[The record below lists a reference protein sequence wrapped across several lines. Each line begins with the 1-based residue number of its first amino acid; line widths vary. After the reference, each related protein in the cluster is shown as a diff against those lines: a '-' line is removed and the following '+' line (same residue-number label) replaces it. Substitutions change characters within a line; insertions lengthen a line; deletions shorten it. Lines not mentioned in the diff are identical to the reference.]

1 MNMRQFFAGCLVT
14 GLACSAN
21 AGDEEVLREFKT
33 VLWPEAY
40 RNQDVELLDRMLHD
54 SFVVITDNG
63 AVSTKQDELDF
74 LKENDWDPGEF
85 EYRIDRLDIYESNFA
100 IISGRGFAEDYSYT
114 SSNVLMKLDGRWQ
127 AIGSHVSG
135 VERKNAAKD
144 AAFFAISVSN
154 IEGSIAWYE
163 EHLGF
168 TVTSRGSNEQ
178 RKGALLSRPGAILEI
193 AEFDD
198 TISLDQLRAGMESH
212 DVFGIFK
219 LGFTASDL
227 DAEFQRLQ
235 AVGADIFFPI
245 VETSDGNR
253 TFGVRDVDGNIV
265 QFFGR

>member
-1 MNMRQFFAGCLVT
+1 MNMRQFFAVCLVS
-14 GLACSAN
+14 GLAFSAN
-21 AGDEEVLREFKT
+21 AGDEEALREFKT

-54 SFVVITDNG
+54 SFVVITDSG
-63 AVSTKQDELDF
+63 TVSTKQDELDF

-114 SSNVLMKLDGRWQ
+114 SSNVLVKQGGRWQ

-135 VERKNAAKD
+135 VERMNAAKD
-144 AAFFAISVSN
+144 AAFFAISVSD
-154 IEGSIAWYE
+154 IERSIAWYE
-163 EHLGF
+163 NNLGF
-168 TVTSRGSNEQ
+168 TVTSQGSNEQ
-178 RKGALLSRPGAILEI
+178 RKGALLSRAGAILEI
-193 AEFDD
+193 AEFHDA
-198 TISLDQLRAGMESH
+198 ISLDQLRAEIESH
-212 DVFGIFK
+212 EVFGIFK

-235 AVGADIFFPI
+235 GAGVDIFFPI
-245 VETSDGNR
+245 INSSDGNR